1 MGRSLAAIVGIAA
14 ITVALLLPVPA
25 QAQAL
30 PDPSICQTQD
40 GFVQVATDWVKAWDA
55 ARISGKLQ
63 EPLVTELAVW
73 FTQMENWMLE
83 TNNVQATCEAL
94 LAVRKQHGF

>member
-1 MGRSLAAIVGIAA
+1 MGWRRTADLCAPLIAAALLAAP
-14 ITVALLLPVPA
+14 TAL
-25 QAQAL
+25 AQAL
-30 PDPSICQTQD
+30 PDDSICATQD
-40 GFVQVATDWVKAWDA
+40 GFVQVATEWVKAWDA

-83 TNNVQATCEAL
+83 TNEVQATCLAL
-94 LAVRKQHGF
+94 LKSRRELGF

>member
-1 MGRSLAAIVGIAA
+1 MHRQRTLFPGLLIVAALP
-14 ITVALLLPVPA
+14 AL
-25 QAQAL
+25 AQAL
-30 PDPSICQTQD
+30 QDDPIRATKD
-40 GFVQVATDWVKAWDA
+40 GFVQVATEWVKAWYA

-83 TNNVQATCEAL
+83 TNEVRATCVAL
-94 LAVRKQHGF
+94 LKSRRELGF

>member
-1 MGRSLAAIVGIAA
+1 MDRQRTALLPGLLIAA
-14 ITVALLLPVPA
+14 ALLAPA
-25 QAQAL
+25 PAPAQAL
-30 PDPSICQTQD
+30 PDPSICATQD
-40 GFVQVATDWVKAWDA
+40 GFVQVATEWVKAWDA

-83 TNNVQATCEAL
+83 TNEVQATCEAL
-94 LAVRKQHGF
+94 LKSRRELGF